1 MILVALLTL
10 LFSDALGQ
18 TVTPNVAGYVPVFIP
33 GTNIPYVFSPVSKW
47 GVNSDKNI
55 TGFARFANARGL
67 YMYTP
72 LFGFPGQFII
82 EPSLAT
88 SLLLFSS
95 TGTLVQ
101 PADFLP
107 VYPFPSRSGVPIT
120 TKNIGAIP
128 LYVSSKGED
137 KLRSLVSW
145 ASDSSGKT
153 AVRPVSS
160 WDTIVYKKTNPPLF
174 IESPKTL
181 IPGYSPKSTSVNIVP
196 RTTFAPVLSLPVI
209 PPKTTFAH
217 ALPSPDITPRPTFSP
232 VPGTPP
238 KITFDG
244 PYSPQHPPPSSDF
257 PRSHTE
263 PLEFQRNVT
272 NVPQHPPPTSD
283 FPRSHEFPKNVT
295 TPSTPR
301 DDQKGPPVLY
311 PVVTSEGFVKLVT
324 SPPTG
329 PPIGRIQLVSN
340 DTANDI
346 FIPVFQMKN
355 S

>member
-1 MILVALLTL
+1 M
-10 LFSDALGQ
+10 GQ
-18 TVTPNVAGYVPVFIP
+18 TVTPNVVGYAPVFIP

-120 TKNIGAIP
+120 TKNIGVIP

-160 WDTIVYKKTNPPLF
+160 WDTIVYKKINPPLF
-174 IESPKTL
+174 IESPKKL
-181 IPGYSPKSTSVNIVP
+181 ISEYLPKSTSVNIVP
-196 RTTFAPVLSLPVI
+196 RTTFAPVLSLPAI
-209 PPKTTFAH
+209 PLGTTFAH
-217 ALPSPDITPRPTFSP
+217 VQPPPNNTPRPTFSP
-232 VPGTPP
+232 VPGIPP
-238 KITFDG
+238 NITFDG

-263 PLEFQRNVT
+263 PFEFPRNGT
-272 NVPQHPPPTSD
+272 NAPQHPPPSSD
-283 FPRSHEFPKNVT
+283 FPRPHTEPFEFPRNGT

-301 DDQKGPPVLY
+301 DDRKGLPVLY
-311 PVVTSEGFVKLVT
+311 PVVTSDGFVKLVFG
-324 SPPTG
+324 SPTG

-346 FIPVFQMKN
+346 FIPVFPMKN